1 MTAGD
6 GRMQGHVLS
15 VRGVEKGEGRRANCK
30 FRVAS
35 MTGPRLESNASP
47 RAKSNASPRAKSRGG
62 PRAKSRGV
70 TLSTTSRDL
79 HPAVKCGVLKLMGE
93 GIRRGMRRR
102 SISNKSKKPST
113 TNAKGALWPR
123 EDCDRKKGDVSFK
136 IATRSSA
143 SLPGL

>member
-93 GIRRGMRRR
+93 GNQARYETPIDFKQIEKAIDDKRKRRVVAKRGLR
-102 SISNKSKKPST
+102 SKK
-113 TNAKGALWPR
+113 G
-123 EDCDRKKGDVSFK
+123 
-136 IATRSSA
+136 
-143 SLPGL
+143 